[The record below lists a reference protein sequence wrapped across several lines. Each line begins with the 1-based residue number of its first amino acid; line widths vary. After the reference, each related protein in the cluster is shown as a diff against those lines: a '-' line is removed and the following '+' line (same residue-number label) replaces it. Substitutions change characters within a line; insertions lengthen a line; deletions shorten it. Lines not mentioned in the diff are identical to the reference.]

1 MLFFRQRFL
10 SDMMRAAST
19 ISSSVLLGS
28 ARERVKRVFAATWTR
43 RIVLPCLISR
53 VMQLCALVRILL
65 SQHLKSHSPEGVM
78 DQYSQCLLT
87 KVNNSSK
94 YLTVLILL
102 KNLGEC
108 FICILTAVTYEPSGL
123 ILQDG
128 VPKTTAHIELSRTVN
143 LTFL

>member
-1 MLFFRQRFL
+1 M
-10 SDMMRAAST
+10 AAST

-43 RIVLPCLISR
+43 RIVPPRLISR
-53 VMQLCALVRILL
+53 VMQLGASVRILS
-65 SQHLKSHSPEGVM
+65 SQHSKRHSSEGVM
-78 DQYSQCLLT
+78 DQYSLRSLA
-87 KVNNSSK
+87 KVNNPSK

-123 ILQDG
+123 ILRDG
-128 VPKTTAHIELSRTVN
+128 VLKTTAHIESSRTVN